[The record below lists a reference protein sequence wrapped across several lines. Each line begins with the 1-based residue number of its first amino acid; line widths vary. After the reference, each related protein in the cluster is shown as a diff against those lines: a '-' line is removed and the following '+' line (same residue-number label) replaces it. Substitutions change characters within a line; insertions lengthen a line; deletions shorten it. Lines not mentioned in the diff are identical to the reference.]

1 MLDLHYLNINKI
13 KAPYE
18 RLNRESGVI
27 PERSRRCNR
36 ESAGISIGEIWEGSA
51 DEERKSE
58 ELPWLLCSTS
68 CDGQGKGL
76 RSLMTILAHSF
87 CRNGLLVF
95 IFATF
100 ETRKDCQQNLW
111 INLYIL
117 DFYVG
122 RERKIFM
129 TKWQKVS
136 VICSLAGF
144 MCLGDINTGCRTT
157 CKF

>member
-1 MLDLHYLNINKI
+1 
-13 KAPYE
+13 
-18 RLNRESGVI
+18 
-27 PERSRRCNR
+27 
-36 ESAGISIGEIWEGSA
+36 
-51 DEERKSE
+51 
-58 ELPWLLCSTS
+58 
-68 CDGQGKGL
+68 
-76 RSLMTILAHSF
+76 MTILAHSF
-87 CRNGLLVF
+87 CMNGLLVF
-95 IFATF
+95 IFAAF

-144 MCLGDINTGCRTT
+144 MCLGEYQHRLPDNLQILV
-157 CKF
+157 KH